1 MSLTET
7 KRLEMRRGLKQR
19 LGNDVADSLM
29 EHLPPVAWADVA
41 RQADLEHLRSY
52 MDTRF
57 NAVDARFSG
66 IVAGL
71 WALGAICVACFAG
84 IFTVLITEL

>member
-1 MSLTET
+1 V
-7 KRLEMRRGLKQR
+7 G
-19 LGNDVADSLM
+19 
-29 EHLPPVAWADVA
+29 WADVA
-41 RQADLEHLRSY
+41 RQSDLEHLRSHV
-52 MDTRF
+52 DVRF
-57 NAVDARFSG
+57 DAVDSRLGTLESRVSG

>member
-1 MSLTET
+1 
-7 KRLEMRRGLKQR
+7 
-19 LGNDVADSLM
+19 
-29 EHLPPVAWADVA
+29 
-41 RQADLEHLRSY
+41 

>member
-1 MSLTET
+1 MTLTET
-7 KRLEMRRGLKQR
+7 KRFEMHRGLKQR
-19 LGNDVADSLM
+19 LGDDVADSLM
-29 EHLPPVAWADVA
+29 EHLPPVGWADVA
-41 RQADLEHLRSY
+41 RRSDLELLRSNI
-52 MDTRF
+52 DS
-57 NAVDARFSG
+57 RFSG